1 MVKEYSASRAAVVR
15 GLRFPNTY
23 SPANVKILWFDSTEP
38 DKIIDA
44 LTVGLHSHSF
54 YELHLMFS
62 GEFIYEIGGKLFE
75 VKNSAVLIPPNTPH
89 TLLKHKG
96 EFLKISIAFTLE
108 GELGEQ
114 ILAHLHNGC
123 VFSYTEETVSNVS
136 EIFKLCD
143 KPDSFTPTL
152 AGNRIFEILY
162 NVFKTLNQEIPQNI
176 EAVEPRLYVA
186 KRFIKNNRHINI
198 TCNDV
203 ASECC
208 LSTKQLNRIFKKYT
222 AKTLNEYIIAD
233 KAQKAEK
240 LLLNSNMSIKDI
252 GAELGFEND
261 SSFSL
266 FFKRFYGVSPTAYKT
281 GKMS

>member
-240 LLLNSNMSIKDI
+240 LLLNSNMSIKEI

>member
-15 GLRFPNTY
+15 GLRFPNID

-44 LTVGLHSHSF
+44 LTVGLHPHSF

-123 VFSYTEETVSNVS
+123 VFSYTEETVNNVS

-240 LLLNSNMSIKDI
+240 LLLNSNMSIKEI

-281 GKMS
+281 GKVS

>member
-15 GLRFPNTY
+15 GLRFPHID

-44 LTVGLHSHSF
+44 LTIGLHSHSF

-123 VFSYTEETVSNVS
+123 AFSYTEETVNNVS

-162 NVFKTLNQEIPQNI
+162 TVFKTLNQEIPQNI

-222 AKTLNEYIIAD
+222 DKTLNEYIIAD

-240 LLLNSNMSIKDI
+240 LLLNSNMSIKEI

-266 FFKRFYGVSPTAYKT
+266 FFKRFYGVSPTTYKNS
-281 GKMS
+281 KMS

>member
-1 MVKEYSASRAAVVR
+1 MVKEYSTSRAAVLR
-15 GLRFPNTY
+15 GLRFPHID

-44 LTVGLHSHSF
+44 LAIGLHSHSF

-75 VKNSAVLIPPNTPH
+75 IKNSAVLIPPNTPH

-123 VFSYTEETVSNVS
+123 VFSYTKETVNNVS
-136 EIFKLCD
+136 EIFKLCE

-162 NVFKTLNQEIPQNI
+162 TVFKTLNQEIPQNI

-186 KRFIKNNRHINI
+186 KRFIKNNRHANI

-222 AKTLNEYIIAD
+222 DKTLNEYIIAD

-240 LLLNSNMSIKDI
+240 LLLNGNMSIKEI

-266 FFKRFYGVSPTAYKT
+266 FFKRFYGVSPTTYKNS
-281 GKMS
+281 KMS